1 MNRLFN
7 NSFLLII
14 LSVLV
19 TYLFSA
25 CTTIS
30 TESDS
35 MENLEG
41 LQMTQIELTIRLNE
55 FDKYFNGRVEEA
67 ADKIIQ
73 STDSKEIKINAL
85 QWKINVIPRAM
96 ESLVIPDPRAAGVDL
111 YALSG
116 QMLEFFSTG
125 KGKNL
130 FGDYQYIAIEASED
144 IMHEV
149 MKIANDFRDIRY
161 RQETTK
167 IVEDWIKENPIQN
180 IQFNRRSTFELLA
193 KTLGAEEYTLGSS
206 VGDIAQ
212 GVQDIR
218 RQITSYTE
226 FLPKHIKWRAQL
238 ASYEMFGDSVV
249 QKTFSNFDR
258 MVNSTERITRVA
270 EETPSLIMDIQQSS
284 FAEINRQ
291 LLLTLTTLAHERTI
305 LIDEMRKERIEV
317 LKDINQQRFESLDH
331 VEKLAETSINQSSII
346 ADDII
351 DKMFFRSLILLMII
365 FVGGI
370 VTLKLFRKGK

>member
-1 MNRLFN
+1 MKSLFN
-7 NSFLLII
+7 NSYRLLVSGI
-14 LSVLV
+14 VA

-30 TESDS
+30 TESES
-35 MENLEG
+35 MKNLEG

-55 FDKYFNGRVEEA
+55 FDKYFIGRVEEA
-67 ADKIIQ
+67 ADEIIR
-73 STDSKEIKINAL
+73 SSDNKEIKINAL

-116 QMLEFFSTG
+116 QMLEFFNTG

-130 FGDYQYIAIEASED
+130 FGDYQNVAIGASED
-144 IMHEV
+144 IMDEI

-167 IVEDWIKENPIQN
+167 IVQDWIKANPIEN

-218 RQITSYTE
+218 RQITAYTE

-238 ASYEMFGDSVV
+238 ASYEIFGDSVV
-249 QKTFSNFDR
+249 QKTFNNIDR
-258 MVNSTERITRVA
+258 VVNSTEKITRVA
-270 EETPSLIMDIQQSS
+270 EETPSLIMDLQQSS
-284 FAEINRQ
+284 FTEINRQ
-291 LLLTLTTLAHERTI
+291 LLLTFTTLAHERAI
-305 LIDEMRKERIEV
+305 LLDEMRNERIEV
-317 LKDINQQRFESLDH
+317 LKDINRQRIESLEQ
-331 VEKLAETSINQSSII
+331 VEKLAEKSINQSSII

-351 DKMFFRSLILLMII
+351 DKIFFRALILLMII
-365 FVGGI
+365 FIGG
-370 VTLKLFRKGK
+370 VATLKLFRKGR

>member
-1 MNRLFN
+1 MKRLIN
-7 NSFLLII
+7 YSYRLLL
-14 LSVLV
+14 LSTL
-19 TYLFSA
+19 TAYLFSS

-30 TESDS
+30 TESES
-35 MENLEG
+35 MKDLEG

-55 FDKYFNGRVEEA
+55 FDKYFIGRVEEA
-67 ADKIIQ
+67 ADEIIRN
-73 STDSKEIKINAL
+73 TDEKEIKINAL

-116 QMLEFFSTG
+116 QMLDFFSTG

-130 FGDYQYIAIEASED
+130 FGEYQYIAIDASED
-144 IMHEV
+144 IMDEI
-149 MKIANDFRDIRY
+149 MKVANDFRDIRY
-161 RQETTK
+161 RQETTQ
-167 IVEDWIKENPIQN
+167 IVHDWIKANPVEN
-180 IQFNRRSTFELLA
+180 IQFNRKSTFELLA

-226 FLPKHIKWRAQL
+226 ILPKHIKWRAQL

-258 MVNSTERITRVA
+258 VVNSTERITRVA
-270 EETPSLIMDIQQSS
+270 EETPSLIMELQQSS

-291 LLLTLTTLAHERTI
+291 LLLTFTTIANERAI
-305 LIDEMRKERIEV
+305 LIHEMRKERIEA
-317 LKDINQQRFESLDH
+317 LKDINQQRFESLDR
-331 VEKLAETSINQSSII
+331 VEKIAEKSINQSAII
-346 ADDII
+346 ADDIV
-351 DKMFFRSLILLMII
+351 DKIFFRSLILLAII

-370 VTLKLFRKGK
+370 VTLKTFRKGR